1 MQIYGAVF
9 MNNILGF
16 VVISILIYMRN
27 ITWEF
32 SADVLV
38 VAIVCI
44 VMGLT
49 ASFRATFPLWT
60 SLPAYLLYLIHWFWF
75 MFLKMFSIMFSVLLI
90 VARLNEITNSWFGL
104 LENIM

>member
-16 VVISILIYMRN
+16 VVISILIYMRE

-38 VAIVCI
+38 VAIVCA
-44 VMGLT
+44 VTGLT
-49 ASFRATFPLWT
+49 ASFRPTFPLWT
-60 SLPAYLLYLIHWFWF
+60 SFPAYLMYLVALLLVFV
-75 MFLKMFSIMFSVLLI
+75 LKDVLNY
-90 VARLNEITNSWFGL
+90 V
-104 LENIM
+104 

>member
-16 VVISILIYMRN
+16 VVISILIYMRE

-38 VAIVCI
+38 VAIVCA

-49 ASFRATFPLWT
+49 ASFRPTFPLWT
-60 SLPAYLLYLIHWFWF
+60 SFPAYLMYLVALLLVFV
-75 MFLKMFSIMFSVLLI
+75 LKDVLNY
-90 VARLNEITNSWFGL
+90 V
-104 LENIM
+104 

>member
-16 VVISILIYMRN
+16 VVISILIYMRE

-38 VAIVCI
+38 VAIVCA

-49 ASFRATFPLWT
+49 ASFRPTFPLWT
-60 SLPAYLLYLIHWFWF
+60 SFPAYLMYLIALLLVFV
-75 MFLKMFSIMFSVLLI
+75 LKDVLNY
-90 VARLNEITNSWFGL
+90 V
-104 LENIM
+104 

>member
-16 VVISILIYMRN
+16 VVISILIYMRD

-38 VAIVCI
+38 VAIVCA

-49 ASFRATFPLWT
+49 ACFRTTFPLWT
-60 SLPAYLLYLIHWFWF
+60 SFPAYLLYLLSLLLVFV
-75 MFLKMFSIMFSVLLI
+75 LKDVLNY
-90 VARLNEITNSWFGL
+90 V
-104 LENIM
+104 